1 MSEACAHSAYWRGVY
16 DTCMACRAE
25 QAEAEAAAL
34 HAETERLRAEAAR
47 QIRAARAMEGAMLAA
62 IDKHEQ
68 AEARTITEELV
79 IARQSLLRAEAEIER
94 LREELELRDG
104 ELGSLDAHVIQLRAR
119 TRALEAE
126 IDLLH
131 RELDRANA
139 EAVQAGH
146 MIVRKNAALAR
157 PCIACGYEPKM
168 IRPAALTEPTPPAGP
183 A

>member
-1 MSEACAHSAYWRGVY
+1 MSEER
-16 DTCMACRAE
+16 
-25 QAEAEAAAL
+25 
-34 HAETERLRAEAAR
+34 ETEITSVEEFRTLRNVYRAWVIHREDADVLLAHIATLTAEN
-47 QIRAARAMEGAMLAA
+47 
-62 IDKHEQ
+62 
-68 AEARTITEELV
+68 
-79 IARQSLLRAEAEIER
+79 ER
-94 LREELELRDG
+94 LRETLEDRNRNFWEL
-104 ELGSLDAHVIQLRAR
+104 AHAEEEKYDTLYSTWQQAEAR